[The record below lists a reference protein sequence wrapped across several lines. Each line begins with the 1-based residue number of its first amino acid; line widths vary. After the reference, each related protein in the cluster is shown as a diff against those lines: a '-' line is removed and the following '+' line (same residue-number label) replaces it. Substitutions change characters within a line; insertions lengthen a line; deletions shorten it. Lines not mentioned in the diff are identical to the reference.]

1 MKKIAVVSIF
11 GMLFLAAALPVSHA
25 DDDAPGAPVS
35 GTPQE
40 VADLQKTLRSDR
52 LDNIE
57 QSIARLTETVS
68 ALNERVEDLERTVDD
83 DNGRL

>member
-1 MKKIAVVSIF
+1 MLGI
-11 GMLFLAAALPVSHA
+11 LFLSAALPVSRA
-25 DDDAPGAPVS
+25 DDDAPVATVN